1 MCSWANGYPA
11 RCGHS
16 GTGHRMGNTGA
27 HQSGLF
33 MPKFTIASGLL
44 EDGDV
49 HQSNTLFKMIGLWL
63 ASDPVTEEMGN
74 D

>member
-1 MCSWANGYPA
+1 MQPFGYRA
-11 RCGHS
+11 SYGQ
-16 GTGHRMGNTGA
+16 HRRTPV
-27 HQSGLF
+27 GLF
-33 MPKFTIASGLL
+33 APKVTIASGLL

-49 HQSNTLFKMIGLWL
+49 HQSTTRIQMIGLWL